1 MASTNPLT
9 NHLDGLR
16 ARNHQTPSGEST
28 SGYATPSRYGSNY
41 MPSHSLATASTERP
55 EHSFGLQR
63 RTTND
68 MNKMANLPPI
78 GQQPG
83 PINSS
88 TQVSHPSQNGGAGQ
102 YPLSVS

>member
-1 MASTNPLT
+1 MASTNPFA

-16 ARNHQTPSGEST
+16 ARNHQTSSGEPT
-28 SGYATPSRYGSNY
+28 SGYTTPSRYSSNY
-41 MPSHSLATASTERP
+41 MPSHSLANASTERP
-55 EHSFGLQR
+55 EHGFGLQR

-68 MNKMANLPPI
+68 MNKMASLPPI

-83 PINSS
+83 SINSS
-88 TQVSHPSQNGGAGQ
+88 TQISHPSQNGGAVQ